1 MVINTNSSYK
11 QRETAYHEGGPRPY
25 APEAEH
31 PDHHYYPQGG
41 SHSQYYPEGAQYRAE
56 DYRTAED
63 YHTSSNDEYRG
74 ENYHTD
80 DYRSGQSQRF
90 LPETYNDSWYV
101 NKGLE
106 QQRSRGLDSPETWQN
121 SRRNPEGPH
130 STYLPHEPHSTNQD
144 WQTAKVTSSADWQ
157 TPQRNID
164 ANTAQEW
171 QAPSK
176 RNLDAKRGTDQP
188 ASEWQNSNEKSSKIG
203 LGAAMDTRERTGSYN
218 NYRAVVVNANGD
230 STVLPPTNAATTA
243 QQGGSFEWCCG
254 GGSSSTGTHTETTWI
269 PWCRPAVFL
278 LVLVLLVL
286 VFVLISG
293 ILFYFNCTYTNLT
306 Y

>member
-56 DYRTAED
+56 DYRTSTNE
-63 YHTSSNDEYRG
+63 EYRV
-74 ENYHTD
+74 ENYHAN
-80 DYRSGQSQRF
+80 DYHSGQSQRF
-90 LPETYNDSWYV
+90 PPETYNDSWYV

-106 QQRSRGLDSPETWQN
+106 QQRSRGIDSPETWQN

-130 STYLPHEPHSTNQD
+130 STYLPHEPHGTNQD
-144 WQTAKVTSSADWQ
+144 WKSTKVTSSQ
-157 TPQRNID
+157 LNIE

-171 QAPSK
+171 QVPSK

-188 ASEWQNSNEKSSKIG
+188 ASEWQNSNEKSNKVG
-203 LGAAMDTRERTGSYN
+203 AAMGAAMDAREPAGTYN
-218 NYRAVVVNANGD
+218 NYRAVVVNANGN
-230 STVLPPTNAATTA
+230 SSVLPPSTAATTA
-243 QQGGSFEWCCG
+243 QRGGSFEWCCG
-254 GGSSSTGTHTETTWI
+254 GGSSATDTHTETTWI